1 MLPNED
7 TGFFFRDEYLPGSKE
22 RLNLQEAWL
31 YILAEALTPAK
42 QSSRPI
48 LPLEASHLTLRD
60 QSLNPSGAPVTLL

>member
-1 MLPNED
+1 MKAL
-7 TGFFFRDEYLPGSKE
+7 GFFFPFEMNIYQDQKQH
-22 RLNLQEAWL
+22 LNLQQAEL

-48 LPLEASHLTLRD
+48 LLLEASHLALRD